1 MTLTKSISDVIQGNP
16 ITAGYQPVKAE
27 LSLLITELD
36 AGQNSIG
43 YKPGTGGPVVQIT
56 SKTTGVTLSLDAGRI
71 TTQAAALGANTT
83 VRFTVTNTGMVNID
97 VPLLAIQS
105 PASKYRVWV
114 DSVATGSFVVALE
127 NVTSGSLSEAVLINF
142 TRMTGSTT

>member
-43 YKPGTGGPVVQIT
+43 YKPGTGGAVVQIT
-56 SKTTGVTLSLDAGRI
+56 SKTTGVT
-71 TTQAAALGANTT
+71 
-83 VRFTVTNTGMVNID
+83 
-97 VPLLAIQS
+97 PCLLYTS
-105 PASKYRVWV
+105 PSPR
-114 DSVATGSFVVALE
+114 D
-127 NVTSGSLSEAVLINF
+127 
-142 TRMTGSTT
+142 